1 MKTASVASV
10 VIGIEGLRLNPLRTL
25 LSTLGVVIG
34 VASLVAIL
42 AVGDGAEQWT
52 RDQIAATTTLQGI
65 AVRPIT
71 TEVVEGIQ
79 IGRERVD
86 TLTEADA
93 SALSELFAG
102 RAQVWMTAE
111 SSVRVGWEP
120 GSAAQVA
127 VLTGVVGN
135 PPTERW
141 TMTEGRYLTPS
152 ELEDGAMVAVVS
164 RALADAMG
172 KAGVEDILGDSL
184 WIAGKAVRVVGVLG
198 SGLGAIPALHVPLA
212 AARLLAPPGP
222 GRPLPGVNMVV
233 GEIEQVE
240 ATIEDLRAW
249 LRTRFSSDD
258 GFTILAN
265 TERVAQARQGFLVL
279 RLVLGAITGISILV
293 GGIGI
298 MNVMLAS
305 VSERTREI
313 GIRKAVGARRRD
325 VLWQF
330 LAESVTVSAIG
341 SALGVV
347 VGLVGAFTITAVIRG
362 ISEAPLQAAFTWW
375 TPLVAAVAAIL
386 IGVAFGTYP
395 ANLAARLS
403 PIDAIR
409 HE

>member
-1 MKTASVASV
+1 LESVA
-10 VIGIEGLRLNPLRTL
+10 IGIEGLRLNPLRTL

-52 RDQIAATTTLQGI
+52 RDQIAETTTLQGI
-65 AVRPIT
+65 AAVPIT
-71 TEVVEGIQ
+71 METVDGVRIS
-79 IGRERVD
+79 RERVD

-93 SALSELFAG
+93 TVLAELFAG
-102 RAQVWMTAE
+102 QAHVWITTA
-111 SSVRVGWEP
+111 SSVRVGTE
-120 GSAAQVA
+120 SASPSQVA
-127 VLTGVVGN
+127 VLTGVAGK
-135 PPTERW
+135 PPSDQW
-141 TMTEGRYLTPS
+141 TMTSGRYMTPA
-152 ELEDGAMVAVVS
+152 ELEGGAMVAAIS
-164 RALADAMG
+164 PSLADAMQE
-172 KAGVEDILGDSL
+172 AGVGDVLGQDL
-184 WIAGKAVRVVGVLG
+184 RINGEAVRVVGVLG
-198 SGLGAIPALHVPLA
+198 SGVGTSPALHVPFS
-212 AARLLAPPGP
+212 AARRMAPPTVGQ
-222 GRPLPGVNMVV
+222 PLPGVNVFV
-233 GEIEQVE
+233 GEIEQVDPTV
-240 ATIEDLRAW
+240 AQLRAW

-258 GFTILAN
+258 GFNIITNRA
-265 TERVAQARQGFLVL
+265 RVDQAEQAFLVFK
-279 RLVLGAITGISILV
+279 LVLGAIAGISILV

-313 GIRKAVGARRRD
+313 GIRKAIGARKRD
-325 VLWQF
+325 ILWQF
-330 LAESVTVSAIG
+330 LAESVTVSAVG

-347 VGLVGAFTITAVIRG
+347 VGLVGAFTITAVIRS

-375 TPLVAAVAAIL
+375 TPLVAAVSALL

>member
-1 MKTASVASV
+1 MESV
-10 VIGIEGLRLNPLRTL
+10 VIGVDGLRLNPLRTL
-25 LSTLGVVIG
+25 LSTLGIVIG

-42 AVGDGAEQWT
+42 AVGDGAQQWT
-52 RDQIAATTTLQGI
+52 RDQIAETTTLQGI
-65 AVRPIT
+65 LVRPKT
-71 TEVVEGIQ
+71 TEVVEGVR

-93 SALSELFAG
+93 TALADLFAG
-102 RAQVWMTAE
+102 RAHVWTTTE

-120 GSAAQVA
+120 DSATQVA
-127 VLTGVVGN
+127 VLTGVAGN
-135 PPTERW
+135 PPVDRW
-141 TMTEGRYLTPS
+141 PTTAGRYPTPS
-152 ELEDGAMVAVVS
+152 EVKGGAMVAALS
-164 RALADAMG
+164 PALADAMRN
-172 KAGVEDILGDSL
+172 AGVANVLGKDL
-184 WIAGKAVRVVGVLG
+184 WINGEAVRVVGVLG
-198 SGLGAIPALHVPLA
+198 AGTGTSPSLYVPFSVA
-212 AARLLAPPGP
+212 QRLAPARS
-222 GRPLPGVNMVV
+222 GRPLPGVNILV
-233 GEIEQVE
+233 GQIEQVD
-240 ATIEDLRAW
+240 ATVEELRAW

-258 GFTILAN
+258 GFTIVTNEA
-265 TERVAQARQGFLVL
+265 RVAQARQGFLVL
-279 RLVLGAITGISILV
+279 KLVLGAITGISILV

-313 GIRKAVGARRRD
+313 GIRKAIGARKRD
-325 VLWQF
+325 ILWQF

-347 VGLVGAFTITAVIRG
+347 VGFVGAFGVTALIRR

-386 IGVAFGTYP
+386 IGVVFGTYP
-395 ANLAARLS
+395 ASLAARLS